1 MTQTSIVKLTIEEYL
16 TYNDGTENRCEL
28 VDGELTPMPP
38 ATGKHEAIMTLLLI
52 RFYMEILA
60 AALPWHPRPSG
71 IEFQISLNKTRRP
84 DVSVITDSQKQAIDG
99 TAAVLSSPPVLA
111 VEIISPDYRATDI
124 VDKCSEYLAIGV
136 PEYWTVDWDTN
147 TPNVTVRISIGGVYQ
162 ETVFA
167 GNQQIVSPTF
177 PNLVLTVNE
186 VMAA

>member
-1 MTQTSIVKLTIEEYL
+1 MTQTSIVKLTLEEYL
-16 TYNDGTENRCEL
+16 TYDDGTENRYEL
-28 VDGELTPMPP
+28 VEGELVLMPP

-71 IEFQISLNKTRRP
+71 IEFQISPNKTRRP
-84 DVSVITDSQKQAIDG
+84 DVSVITESQKQAIDG
-99 TAAVLSSPPVLA
+99 TAAILSSPPLLA

-124 VDKCSEYLAIGV
+124 TDKRSEYLAIGV

-147 TPNVTVRISIGGVYQ
+147 TPNVTVRVLVGGIYQ

-167 GNQQIVSPTF
+167 GDRQIVSSTF
-177 PNLVLTVNE
+177 PNLVLTVNQ